1 MTKERELN
9 EAYRRLATPEAEQW
23 IGRKIPC
30 LDHGFIYLVDY
41 MGGDASIVQAARVS
55 YGLGTKSVSEDRG
68 LIRYLMRNQ
77 HTTPFE
83 MVELKFHVKLPIFVA
98 RQWIRHRTACIT
110 GEAELIFDLP
120 GAERRGRRQCHRV
133 IIEKLHRLWHEGTT
147 HPICKRKPLH
157 LERVAPDTDYSVPEL
172 SRLVDRR
179 EEDLRN
185 LIRFGVLESTRVEPI
200 SRTHPCL
207 FVRGSAWHAYATR
220 SYLARVPMRDRLRRM
235 RLRMCD
241 ESTGEIHHTQVV
253 DVWQSGVRPVYRVTL
268 ENGYRL
274 TMTKD
279 HRCLTEQGWMT
290 LGEATGLRQ
299 RDDGG
304 VTWHGTA
311 PALAVNG
318 VLAHRDPA
326 WLGEQRRRGLDVSA
340 IAQNAG
346 VSYHTVRK
354 YLARYGLQFDS
365 REKSRLS
372 GLVQRGQRRTFKRPR
387 VYTEEHLRII
397 RAARSGERSNF
408 WKGGVTPERANIGR
422 WTGEQAARV
431 HARNGYRCVICGE
444 GGRLHAHHVDPVWH
458 NAASA
463 RDFDNLLTLCQACH
477 SRIHRGNLELAL
489 LDTVENR
496 EPLRHFWER
505 HSPGPRPERKRKPPV
520 RRLVRTFVKIARV
533 EFAGNQMTYDLE
545 VSGPYHN
552 YVANGFIVHNSV
564 NEYSGRYSIMP
575 DEFYLP
581 APEHVTL
588 QSKANRQGG
597 GESVDRERTA
607 EVLALLEREQ
617 RLMREGYEKM
627 LAWDL
632 RRELARINLGVAQY
646 TEWYWKSDLHN
657 IFHFLQLRL
666 DPHAQHEIRVYA
678 EAMAQVVRAVAPVAW
693 EAFDDYQLHAERFSR
708 LELEALA
715 RLVGGEAEKW
725 PNEQQ
730 VIKALPDPW
739 RETGATGTL
748 KRNRERD
755 EFLAKLKRLAAHR
768 RSRA

>member
-1 MTKERELN
+1 MTREREVKD
-9 EAYRRLATPEAEQW
+9 AYRRLATPEAEQW

-68 LIRYLMRNQ
+68 LIRYLMRHQ

-98 RQWIRHRTACIT
+98 RQWIRHRTACVT
-110 GEAELIFDLP
+110 GDAELIFDLP

-133 IIEKLHRLWHEGTT
+133 TIEKLHRLWHEGTT
-147 HPICKRKPLH
+147 HPIRKRKPLH
-157 LERVAPDTDYSVPEL
+157 LERVDPDTDYSVPEL
-172 SRLVDRR
+172 SRFVDRR

-185 LIRFGVLESTRVEPI
+185 LIRFGELESRRVEPI
-200 SRTHPCL
+200 SP
-207 FVRGSAWHAYATR
+207 S
-220 SYLARVPMRDRLRRM
+220 RLRRM

-268 ENGYRL
+268 QNGYRL

-279 HRCLTEQGWMT
+279 HRCLTERGWMT

-299 RDDGG
+299 SDDGG

-318 VLAHRDPA
+318 VVPHRDPA

-340 IAQNAG
+340 ISQNAG

-365 REKSRLS
+365 HW
-372 GLVQRGQRRTFKRPR
+372 
-387 VYTEEHLRII
+387 EH
-397 RAARSGERSNF
+397 
-408 WKGGVTPERANIGR
+408 
-422 WTGEQAARV
+422 
-431 HARNGYRCVICGE
+431 
-444 GGRLHAHHVDPVWH
+444 
-458 NAASA
+458 
-463 RDFDNLLTLCQACH
+463 
-477 SRIHRGNLELAL
+477 
-489 LDTVENR
+489 
-496 EPLRHFWER
+496 

-520 RRLVRTFVKIARV
+520 RRLVRTFVKIARI
-533 EFAGNQMTYDLE
+533 EFAGHQMTYDLE

-552 YVANGFIVHNSV
+552 YVASGFIVHNSV

-575 DEFYLP
+575 NEFYLP
-581 APEHVTL
+581 APEHVTM

-597 GESVDRERTA
+597 GESVDRERAA
-607 EVLALLEREQ
+607 EVLALLGREQ

-666 DPHAQHEIRVYA
+666 DLHAQHEIRVYA
-678 EAMAQVVRAVAPVAW
+678 EGMSQIVRAVTPVAW
-693 EAFDDYQLHAERFSR
+693 EAVEDYQLHAERFSR
-708 LELEALA
+708 FELEALA
-715 RLVGGEAEKW
+715 RLVGSEAGKW
-725 PNEQQ
+725 PSDQQ
-730 VIKALPDPW
+730 VIKALPD
-739 RETGATGTL
+739 A
-748 KRNRERD
+748 
-755 EFLAKLKRLAAHR
+755 
-768 RSRA
+768 

>member
-1 MTKERELN
+1 MAKERELDDAN
-9 EAYRRLATPEAEQW
+9 RRLTTPEAERW

-68 LIRYLMRNQ
+68 LIRYLMRHQ

-98 RQWIRHRTACIT
+98 RQWIRHRTACVT
-110 GEAELIFDLP
+110 GDAGLIFDLP
-120 GAERRGRRQCHRV
+120 GAERRGRRQYYRV
-133 IIEKLHRLWHEGTT
+133 TIENLHRLWHEGTT
-147 HPICKRKPLH
+147 HPIRKRKPPY
-157 LERVAPDTDYSVPEL
+157 LERVDPATDYTVPEL

-179 EEDLRN
+179 EEDVRN
-185 LIRFGVLESTRVEPI
+185 RIRSGALEARTIAPI
-200 SRTHPCL
+200 SPKHPCL

-241 ESTGEIHHTQVV
+241 ESTGEIRHTQVM

-268 ENGYRL
+268 ENGYHL

-279 HRCLTEQGWMT
+279 HRCLTERGWMT

-304 VTWHGTA
+304 VTWEGTA

-318 VLAHRDPA
+318 VVPHRDPG
-326 WLGEQRRRGLDVSA
+326 WLSEQRRRGLDVSA

-354 YLARYGLQFDS
+354 YLARYGLQF
-365 REKSRLS
+365 
-372 GLVQRGQRRTFKRPR
+372 
-387 VYTEEHLRII
+387 
-397 RAARSGERSNF
+397 
-408 WKGGVTPERANIGR
+408 
-422 WTGEQAARV
+422 
-431 HARNGYRCVICGE
+431 
-444 GGRLHAHHVDPVWH
+444 
-458 NAASA
+458 
-463 RDFDNLLTLCQACH
+463 
-477 SRIHRGNLELAL
+477 ELAL
-489 LDTVENR
+489 LAAVENQ

-520 RRLVRTFVKIARV
+520 RRLVRTFVKIARI
-533 EFAGNQMTYDLE
+533 EFAGHQMTYDME

-581 APEHVTL
+581 APENVTL

-657 IFHFLQLRL
+657 IVHFLQLRL
-666 DPHAQHEIRVYA
+666 DPHAQHEIRVYG
-678 EAMAQVVRAVAPVAW
+678 EAMAQIVRAVAPVAW
-693 EAFDDYQLHAERFSR
+693 EAFEDYQLQAERFSR

-715 RLVGGEAEKW
+715 RLVGGETGKW
-725 PNEQQ
+725 PSDQQ

-739 RETGATGTL
+739 RETGPGRSL

-755 EFLAKLKRLAAHR
+755 EFLAKLKRLASHR
-768 RSRA
+768 RSRV

>member
-1 MTKERELN
+1 MAKERELDDAN
-9 EAYRRLATPEAEQW
+9 RRLTTPEAERW

-68 LIRYLMRNQ
+68 LIRYLMRHQ

-98 RQWIRHRTACIT
+98 RQWIRHRTACVT
-110 GEAELIFDLP
+110 GDAGLIFDLP
-120 GAERRGRRQCHRV
+120 GAERRGRRQYYRV
-133 IIEKLHRLWHEGTT
+133 TIENLHRLWHEGTT
-147 HPICKRKPLH
+147 HPIRKRKPPY
-157 LERVAPDTDYSVPEL
+157 LERVDPATDYTVPEL

-179 EEDLRN
+179 EEDVRN
-185 LIRFGVLESTRVEPI
+185 RIRSGALEARTIAPI
-200 SRTHPCL
+200 SPKHPCL

-241 ESTGEIHHTQVV
+241 ESTGEIRHTQVM

-268 ENGYRL
+268 ENGYHL

-279 HRCLTEQGWMT
+279 HRCLTERGWMT

-304 VTWHGTA
+304 VTWEGTA

-318 VLAHRDPA
+318 VVPHRDPG
-326 WLGEQRRRGLDVSA
+326 WLSEQRRRGLDVSA

-354 YLARYGLQFDS
+354 YLARYGLQF
-365 REKSRLS
+365 
-372 GLVQRGQRRTFKRPR
+372 
-387 VYTEEHLRII
+387 
-397 RAARSGERSNF
+397 
-408 WKGGVTPERANIGR
+408 
-422 WTGEQAARV
+422 
-431 HARNGYRCVICGE
+431 
-444 GGRLHAHHVDPVWH
+444 
-458 NAASA
+458 
-463 RDFDNLLTLCQACH
+463 
-477 SRIHRGNLELAL
+477 ELAL
-489 LDTVENR
+489 LAAVENQ

-520 RRLVRTFVKIARV
+520 RRLVRTFVKIARI
-533 EFAGNQMTYDLE
+533 EFAGHQMTYDME

-581 APEHVTL
+581 APENVTL

-678 EAMAQVVRAVAPVAW
+678 EAMAQVVRAVAPMAW
-693 EAFDDYQLHAERFSR
+693 EAFGDYQLHAERFSR

-715 RLVGGEAEKW
+715 RLVGSEAGKW
-725 PNEQQ
+725 PNDEQ

-739 RETGATGTL
+739 RETGASGTL

-755 EFLAKLKRLAAHR
+755 EFLAKLKRLAARR

>member
-1 MTKERELN
+1 MAKERELDDAN
-9 EAYRRLATPEAEQW
+9 RRLTTPEAERW

-68 LIRYLMRNQ
+68 LIRYLMRHQ

-98 RQWIRHRTACIT
+98 RQWIRHRTACVT
-110 GEAELIFDLP
+110 GDAGLIFDLP
-120 GAERRGRRQCHRV
+120 GAERRGRRQYYRV
-133 IIEKLHRLWHEGTT
+133 TIENLHRLWHEGTT
-147 HPICKRKPLH
+147 HPIRKRKPPY
-157 LERVAPDTDYSVPEL
+157 LERVDPATDYTVPEL

-179 EEDLRN
+179 EEDVRN
-185 LIRFGVLESTRVEPI
+185 RIRSGALEARTIAPI
-200 SRTHPCL
+200 SPKHPCL

-241 ESTGEIHHTQVV
+241 ESTGEIRHTQVM

-268 ENGYRL
+268 ENGYHL

-279 HRCLTEQGWMT
+279 HRCLTERGWMT

-304 VTWHGTA
+304 VTWEGTA

-318 VLAHRDPA
+318 VVPHRDPG
-326 WLGEQRRRGLDVSA
+326 WLSEQRRRGLDVSA

-354 YLARYGLQFDS
+354 YLARYGLQF
-365 REKSRLS
+365 
-372 GLVQRGQRRTFKRPR
+372 
-387 VYTEEHLRII
+387 
-397 RAARSGERSNF
+397 
-408 WKGGVTPERANIGR
+408 
-422 WTGEQAARV
+422 
-431 HARNGYRCVICGE
+431 
-444 GGRLHAHHVDPVWH
+444 
-458 NAASA
+458 
-463 RDFDNLLTLCQACH
+463 
-477 SRIHRGNLELAL
+477 ELAL
-489 LDTVENR
+489 LAAVENQ

-520 RRLVRTFVKIARV
+520 RRLVRTFVKIARI
-533 EFAGNQMTYDLE
+533 EFAGHQMTYDME

-581 APEHVTL
+581 APENVTL

-666 DPHAQHEIRVYA
+666 DPHAQHEIRVYG
-678 EAMAQVVRAVAPVAW
+678 EAMAQIVRAVAPVAW
-693 EAFDDYQLHAERFSR
+693 EAFEDYQLQAERFSR

-715 RLVGGEAEKW
+715 RLVGSEAGKW
-725 PNEQQ
+725 PNDEQ

-739 RETGATGTL
+739 RETGPGRSL
-748 KRNRERD
+748 KRNRVRD
-755 EFLAKLKRLAAHR
+755 EFLAKLKRLASHR
-768 RSRA
+768 RSRV

>member
-1 MTKERELN
+1 MSRSSRRPRCRSKRKSKMAKERELDDAN
-9 EAYRRLATPEAEQW
+9 RRLTTPEAERW

-120 GAERRGRRQCHRV
+120 GAQRRGRRQCHRV
-133 IIEKLHRLWHEGTT
+133 TIENLHRLWHEGTT
-147 HPICKRKPLH
+147 HPIRKRKPLH
-157 LERVAPDTDYSVPEL
+157 LERVDPDTDYSVPEL

-185 LIRFGVLESTRVEPI
+185 LIRFGVLEARRVTPI
-200 SRTHPCL
+200 SPTHPCL

-241 ESTGEIHHTQVV
+241 ESTGEIRHTQLV
-253 DVWQSGVRPVYRVTL
+253 DVWQSGVRPVYQVTL

-279 HRCLTEQGWMT
+279 HRCLTERGWMT

-299 RDDGG
+299 RDGGG
-304 VTWHGTA
+304 VTWEGTA

-318 VLAHRDPA
+318 VVPHRDPA

-340 IAQNAG
+340 IAQSAG

-354 YLARYGLQFDS
+354 YLARYGLQFD
-365 REKSRLS
+365 
-372 GLVQRGQRRTFKRPR
+372 
-387 VYTEEHLRII
+387 
-397 RAARSGERSNF
+397 
-408 WKGGVTPERANIGR
+408 
-422 WTGEQAARV
+422 
-431 HARNGYRCVICGE
+431 
-444 GGRLHAHHVDPVWH
+444 
-458 NAASA
+458 
-463 RDFDNLLTLCQACH
+463 
-477 SRIHRGNLELAL
+477 LAL
-489 LDTVENR
+489 LAAVENQ

-520 RRLVRTFVKIARV
+520 RRLVCTFVKIARI
-533 EFAGNQMTYDLE
+533 EFAGHQTTYDME

-581 APEHVTL
+581 APENITL

-678 EAMAQVVRAVAPVAW
+678 EAMAQIVRAVAPVAW
-693 EAFDDYQLHAERFSR
+693 EAFEDYQLQTERFSR

-715 RLVGGEAEKW
+715 RLVGSEAGKW
-725 PNEQQ
+725 PNDQQ
-730 VIKALPDPW
+730 VTKALPDVW
-739 RETGATGTL
+739 RETGAGGTL

-755 EFLAKLKRLAAHR
+755 EFLAKLKRLASHR
-768 RSRA
+768 RSRV

>member
-1 MTKERELN
+1 MAKERELDDAN
-9 EAYRRLATPEAEQW
+9 RRLTTPEAERW

-68 LIRYLMRNQ
+68 LIRYLMRHQ

-98 RQWIRHRTACIT
+98 RQWIRHRTACVT
-110 GEAELIFDLP
+110 GDAGLIFDLP
-120 GAERRGRRQCHRV
+120 GAERRGRRQYYRV
-133 IIEKLHRLWHEGTT
+133 TIENLHRLWHEGTT
-147 HPICKRKPLH
+147 HPIRKRKPPY
-157 LERVAPDTDYSVPEL
+157 LERVDPATDYTVPEL

-179 EEDLRN
+179 EEDVRN
-185 LIRFGVLESTRVEPI
+185 RIRSGALEARTIAPI
-200 SRTHPCL
+200 SPKHPCL

-241 ESTGEIHHTQVV
+241 ESTGEIRHTQVM

-268 ENGYRL
+268 ENGYHL

-279 HRCLTEQGWMT
+279 HRCLTERGWMT

-304 VTWHGTA
+304 VTWEGTA

-318 VLAHRDPA
+318 VVPHRDPG
-326 WLGEQRRRGLDVSA
+326 WLSEQRRRGLDVSA

-354 YLARYGLQFDS
+354 YLARYGLQF
-365 REKSRLS
+365 
-372 GLVQRGQRRTFKRPR
+372 
-387 VYTEEHLRII
+387 
-397 RAARSGERSNF
+397 
-408 WKGGVTPERANIGR
+408 
-422 WTGEQAARV
+422 
-431 HARNGYRCVICGE
+431 
-444 GGRLHAHHVDPVWH
+444 
-458 NAASA
+458 
-463 RDFDNLLTLCQACH
+463 
-477 SRIHRGNLELAL
+477 ELAL
-489 LDTVENR
+489 LAAVENQ

-520 RRLVRTFVKIARV
+520 RRLVRTFVKIARI
-533 EFAGNQMTYDLE
+533 EFAGHQMTYDME

-581 APEHVTL
+581 APENVTL

-666 DPHAQHEIRVYA
+666 DPHAQHEIRVYG
-678 EAMAQVVRAVAPVAW
+678 EAMAQIVRAVAPVAW
-693 EAFDDYQLHAERFSR
+693 EAFEDYQLQAERFSR

-715 RLVGGEAEKW
+715 RLVGGEAGKW
-725 PNEQQ
+725 PSDQQ
-730 VIKALPDPW
+730 VIKALPGPW
-739 RETGATGTL
+739 RETGPGGSL

-755 EFLAKLKRLAAHR
+755 EFLAKLTRLASRR
-768 RSRA
+768 RSRV

>member
-1 MTKERELN
+1 MAKERELDDAN
-9 EAYRRLATPEAEQW
+9 RRLTTPEAERW

-68 LIRYLMRNQ
+68 LIRYLMRHQ

-98 RQWIRHRTACIT
+98 RQWIRHRTACVT
-110 GEAELIFDLP
+110 GDAGLIFDLP
-120 GAERRGRRQCHRV
+120 GAERRGRRQYYRV
-133 IIEKLHRLWHEGTT
+133 TIENLHRLWHEGTT
-147 HPICKRKPLH
+147 HPIRKRKPPY
-157 LERVAPDTDYSVPEL
+157 LERVDPATDYTVPEL

-179 EEDLRN
+179 EEDVRN
-185 LIRFGVLESTRVEPI
+185 RIRSGALEARTIAPI
-200 SRTHPCL
+200 SPKHPCL

-241 ESTGEIHHTQVV
+241 ESTGEIRHTQVM

-268 ENGYRL
+268 ENGYHL

-279 HRCLTEQGWMT
+279 HRCLTERGWMT

-304 VTWHGTA
+304 VTWEGTA

-318 VLAHRDPA
+318 VVPHRDPG
-326 WLGEQRRRGLDVSA
+326 WLSEQRRRGLDVSA

-354 YLARYGLQFDS
+354 YLARYGLQF
-365 REKSRLS
+365 
-372 GLVQRGQRRTFKRPR
+372 
-387 VYTEEHLRII
+387 
-397 RAARSGERSNF
+397 
-408 WKGGVTPERANIGR
+408 
-422 WTGEQAARV
+422 
-431 HARNGYRCVICGE
+431 
-444 GGRLHAHHVDPVWH
+444 
-458 NAASA
+458 
-463 RDFDNLLTLCQACH
+463 
-477 SRIHRGNLELAL
+477 ELAL
-489 LDTVENR
+489 LAAVENQ

-520 RRLVRTFVKIARV
+520 RRLVRTFVKIARI
-533 EFAGNQMTYDLE
+533 EFAGHQMTYDME

-597 GESVDRERTA
+597 SESVDRERTA
-607 EVLALLEREQ
+607 EVLALLGREQ

>member
-1 MTKERELN
+1 MTREREMN
-9 EAYRRLATPEAEQW
+9 DVYRRLIIPEAEQW

-68 LIRYLMRNQ
+68 LIRYLMRHQ

-110 GEAELIFDLP
+110 GETELIFDLP

-133 IIEKLHRLWHEGTT
+133 TIEKLHRLWHEATT
-147 HPICKRKPLH
+147 
-157 LERVAPDTDYSVPEL
+157 
-172 SRLVDRR
+172 
-179 EEDLRN
+179 N
-185 LIRFGVLESTRVEPI
+185 LIS
-200 SRTHPCL
+200 
-207 FVRGSAWHAYATR
+207 
-220 SYLARVPMRDRLRRM
+220 RM
-235 RLRMCD
+235 RLRMCN
-241 ESTGEIHHTQVV
+241 ESTGEIHNTQVV
-253 DVWQSGVRPVYRVTL
+253 DVWQSGVRPAYRVTL

-274 TMTKD
+274 TMTKN
-279 HRCLTEQGWMT
+279 HRCLTERGWMT

-304 VTWHGTA
+304 VTWDGTA

-318 VLAHRDPA
+318 VAAHRDTA
-326 WLGEQRRRGLDVSA
+326 WLGEQRRRGGDVL
-340 IAQNAG
+340 I
-346 VSYHTVRK
+346 
-354 YLARYGLQFDS
+354 
-365 REKSRLS
+365 
-372 GLVQRGQRRTFKRPR
+372 RTF
-387 VYTEEHLRII
+387 
-397 RAARSGERSNF
+397 A
-408 WKGGVTPERANIGR
+408 
-422 WTGEQAARV
+422 
-431 HARNGYRCVICGE
+431 
-444 GGRLHAHHVDPVWH
+444 
-458 NAASA
+458 
-463 RDFDNLLTLCQACH
+463 
-477 SRIHRGNLELAL
+477 
-489 LDTVENR
+489 
-496 EPLRHFWER
+496 
-505 HSPGPRPERKRKPPV
+505 
-520 RRLVRTFVKIARV
+520 KIARI
-533 EFAGNQMTYDLE
+533 EFAGHHMTYDLE

-552 YVANGFIVHNSV
+552 YVASGFIVHNSV

-597 GESVDRERTA
+597 GESVDRERAA

-617 RLMREGYEKM
+617 RVMREGYEKM

-657 IFHFLQLRL
+657 IFHFLWLRL

-678 EAMAQVVRAVAPVAW
+678 EAMAQIVRAVAPVAW
-693 EAFDDYQLHAERFSR
+693 EAFEDYQLHAERFSR

-715 RLVGGEAEKW
+715 RLVAGEAGKW
-725 PNEQQ
+725 PHEEQ
-730 VIKALPDPW
+730 VIEALPDPW
-739 RETGATGTL
+739 RETGRGGTL
-748 KRNRERD
+748 KRNRERE
-755 EFLAKLKRLAAHR
+755 EFLAKLKRL

>member
-1 MTKERELN
+1 MSRSSRRPRCRSKRKSKMAKERELDDAN
-9 EAYRRLATPEAEQW
+9 RRLTTPEAERW

-68 LIRYLMRNQ
+68 LIRYLMRHQ

-120 GAERRGRRQCHRV
+120 GAERRRRRQCHRV
-133 IIEKLHRLWHEGTT
+133 TIEKLHRLWHEGTT
-147 HPICKRKPLH
+147 HPIRKRKPLH
-157 LERVAPDTDYSVPEL
+157 LERVDPDTDYSVPEL

-179 EEDLRN
+179 EEDRRN
-185 LIRFGVLESTRVEPI
+185 LIRFGALESRRVAPP
-200 SRTHPCL
+200 SPTHPCL
-207 FVRGSAWHAYATR
+207 FLRGSAWHAYATR
-220 SYLARVPMRDRLRRM
+220 SDLARVPMRDRLRRR

-241 ESTGEIHHTQVV
+241 ESTGEIRHTQVV

-274 TMTKD
+274 TMTKG

-318 VLAHRDPA
+318 VLAHRDEA
-326 WLGEQRRRGLDVSA
+326 V
-340 IAQNAG
+340 
-346 VSYHTVRK
+346 
-354 YLARYGLQFDS
+354 
-365 REKSRLS
+365 
-372 GLVQRGQRRTFKRPR
+372 
-387 VYTEEHLRII
+387 EH
-397 RAARSGERSNF
+397 
-408 WKGGVTPERANIGR
+408 
-422 WTGEQAARV
+422 Q
-431 HARNGYRCVICGE
+431 
-444 GGRLHAHHVDPVWH
+444 
-458 NAASA
+458 
-463 RDFDNLLTLCQACH
+463 
-477 SRIHRGNLELAL
+477 
-489 LDTVENR
+489 
-496 EPLRHFWER
+496 EPLRHFWEC
-505 HSPGPRPERKRKPPV
+505 HSPGPRPERKHTPPV
-520 RRLVRTFVKIARV
+520 RRLVRTFVKIARI
-533 EFAGNQMTYDLE
+533 EFAGHQMTYDLE

-581 APEHVTL
+581 APENVTL

-666 DPHAQHEIRVYA
+666 DPHAQHEIRVYG
-678 EAMAQVVRAVAPVAW
+678 EAMAQIVRAVAPVAW
-693 EAFDDYQLHAERFSR
+693 EAFEDYQLQAEHFSR

-715 RLVGGEAEKW
+715 RLVGGETGKW
-725 PNEQQ
+725 PSDQQ

-739 RETGATGTL
+739 RETGPGRSL

-755 EFLAKLKRLAAHR
+755 EFLAKLKRLASHR
-768 RSRA
+768 RSRV

>member
-1 MTKERELN
+1 MAKERELDDAN
-9 EAYRRLATPEAEQW
+9 RRLTTPEAERW

-68 LIRYLMRNQ
+68 LIRYLMRHQ

-98 RQWIRHRTACIT
+98 RQWIRHRTACVT
-110 GEAELIFDLP
+110 GDAGLIFDLP
-120 GAERRGRRQCHRV
+120 GAERRGRRQYYRV
-133 IIEKLHRLWHEGTT
+133 TIENLHRLWHEGTT
-147 HPICKRKPLH
+147 HPIRKRKPPY
-157 LERVAPDTDYSVPEL
+157 LERVDPATDYTVPEL

-179 EEDLRN
+179 EEDVRN
-185 LIRFGVLESTRVEPI
+185 RIRSGALEARTIAPI
-200 SRTHPCL
+200 SPKHPCL

-241 ESTGEIHHTQVV
+241 ESTGEIRHTQVM

-268 ENGYRL
+268 ENGYHL

-279 HRCLTEQGWMT
+279 HRCLTERGWMT

-304 VTWHGTA
+304 VTWEGTA

-318 VLAHRDPA
+318 VVPHRDPG
-326 WLGEQRRRGLDVSA
+326 WLSEQRRRGLDVSA

-354 YLARYGLQFDS
+354 YLARYGLQF
-365 REKSRLS
+365 
-372 GLVQRGQRRTFKRPR
+372 
-387 VYTEEHLRII
+387 
-397 RAARSGERSNF
+397 
-408 WKGGVTPERANIGR
+408 
-422 WTGEQAARV
+422 
-431 HARNGYRCVICGE
+431 
-444 GGRLHAHHVDPVWH
+444 
-458 NAASA
+458 
-463 RDFDNLLTLCQACH
+463 
-477 SRIHRGNLELAL
+477 ELAL
-489 LDTVENR
+489 LAAVENQ

-520 RRLVRTFVKIARV
+520 RRLVRTFVKIARI
-533 EFAGNQMTYDLE
+533 EFAGHQMTYDME

-581 APEHVTL
+581 APENVTL